1 MNDNQGRRGPGL
13 WPLLLIPLAI
23 FIAKGAS
30 RRRAI
35 WAADG
40 GVGHEHR
47 FGARGF
53 DPEGRTGF
61 RMPPKIEAALDAWH
75 DRAHETAARGDAA
88 AASGTVTA

>member
-30 RRRAI
+30 RRRAM
-35 WAADG
+35 WAGEG
-40 GVGHEHR
+40 GYGHRHG
-47 FGARGF
+47 FGPGY
-53 DPEGRTGF
+53 DQEGRSGF